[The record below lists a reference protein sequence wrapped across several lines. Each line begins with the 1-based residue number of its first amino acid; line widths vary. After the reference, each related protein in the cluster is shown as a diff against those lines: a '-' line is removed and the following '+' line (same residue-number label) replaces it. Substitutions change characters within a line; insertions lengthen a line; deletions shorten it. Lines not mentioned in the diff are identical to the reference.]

1 MKCHCKIGSAKSRN
15 SRIVTEFEY
24 ISFQRL
30 CSRAKE
36 MAVWGT
42 HNYPEYSKFITDKV
56 SYQVSQSKFLVC
68 LQIKHLALTV
78 KTGLFS
84 LTRTPNKAISLCF
97 VYYEHT
103 KNVPQPMNDS
113 VLFVYLQK
121 INVPA
126 HKGFQE

>member
-1 MKCHCKIGSAKSRN
+1 M
-15 SRIVTEFEY
+15 TEFEY

-30 CSRAKE
+30 WSTAKE

-42 HNYPEYSKFITDKV
+42 HNYAEYSKFITDKA
-56 SYQVSQSKFLVC
+56 SYQVSKPNFLFC
-68 LQIKHLALTV
+68 LQIKTS
-78 KTGLFS
+78 LFS
-84 LTRTPNKAISLCF
+84 LTRTLNKAISLCF
-97 VYYEHT
+97 AYDKQT

-113 VLFVYLQK
+113 VLFVYLPK